1 MLFINK
7 DKNERKNNIE
17 NFLMIFKVQA
27 QSNEFFFD
35 SFNKS
40 NQKYGRLTLEA

>member
-40 NQKYGRLTLEA
+40 NQKYGWLTVEA